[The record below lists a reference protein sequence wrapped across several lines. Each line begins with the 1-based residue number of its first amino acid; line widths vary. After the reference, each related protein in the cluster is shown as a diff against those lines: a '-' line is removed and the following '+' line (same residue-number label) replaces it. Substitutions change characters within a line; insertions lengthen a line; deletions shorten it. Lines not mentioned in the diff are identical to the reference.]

1 MAGSLNKVMLIGN
14 LGRDPEVRATQNG
27 QKIANMTLATSDSRY
42 NKATGQR
49 DEHTEWHRLVMFGN
63 QAEVAEKYLKKGKTI
78 FVEGRIQT
86 RKWTDKENQERT
98 TVEIVVDQF
107 TMLGG
112 ARDGEMSGS
121 SASYDSP
128 ARVSG
133 GGGSA
138 PAPKKISEEAPFD
151 DEIPF

>member
-14 LGRDPEVRATQNG
+14 LGRDPDVRATQNG
-27 QKIANMTLATSDSRY
+27 QKIANMTLATSDSRF

-107 TMLGG
+107 TMLGS
-112 ARDGEMSGS
+112 ARDGESSGN
-121 SASYDSP
+121 
-128 ARVSG
+128 SG
-133 GGGSA
+133 GYDAPAKSFSGGSA